1 MTDIEHSLAGAEAAA
16 AAQDPETEVPG
27 AAEPAGQGATSGAE
41 QDDTAPAGADVPAS
55 TGTADAADPL
65 AVVPA
70 VRDGVDAGFDL
81 DLVKRVLETALLVAD
96 SPLSVLELRRLFDDE
111 LGADALR
118 RVLETLRS
126 DWQGRGIEL
135 THVASGWRFRARP
148 ELQQYLDRLRPDKPP
163 RYSRAVMETLA
174 IIAYRQ
180 PVTRGDIEAVR
191 GVTVSGALV
200 KTLEQRGWVEAVGY
214 KEVPGRPALYATT
227 SQFLDDLNLT
237 SLGDL
242 PPLEDLG
249 SLVEAAPQLPLD
261 EPAALPDGQ
270 GGALIEAPAA
280 EQDEAAEHED
290 DAGDDGSGT
299 AEDAST
305 EAAAAEESEA
315 LPATTPDGEAPG
327 PAADERP
334 ADGDED
340 AAGGGRETSPTT
352 RDNG

>member
-1 MTDIEHSLAGAEAAA
+1 MTDIEDSPPGAEAAA
-16 AAQDPETEVPG
+16 AAQDPATASPVD
-27 AAEPAGQGATSGAE
+27 AAASEQDATPAAGQET
-41 QDDTAPAGADVPAS
+41 TAPAGADAHAS
-55 TGTADAADPL
+55 TGVADAAAADDAP
-65 AVVPA
+65 AAVPA

-118 RVLETLRS
+118 RVLEVLRS
-126 DWQGRGIEL
+126 DWHGRGVEL

-148 ELQQYLDRLRPDKPP
+148 ELQQYLDRLRPDKAP

-200 KTLEQRGWVEAVGY
+200 KTLEQRGWVEAVGF

-227 SQFLDDLNLT
+227 SQFLDDLNLS

-249 SLVEAAPQLPLD
+249 SLLETAPQLPLD
-261 EPAALPDGQ
+261 EPAVLPDGQ
-270 GGALIEAPAA
+270 DGALIAAPAA
-280 EQDEAAEHED
+280 EQD
-290 DAGDDGSGT
+290 DAGDDG
-299 AEDAST
+299 AEAAGDASS

-315 LPATTPDGEAPG
+315 PQS
-327 PAADERP
+327 AADERP
-334 ADGDED
+334 AGGDEGGDED
-340 AAGGGRETSPTT
+340 AAGADGETSSTT
-352 RDNG
+352 RHNA

>member
-1 MTDIEHSLAGAEAAA
+1 
-16 AAQDPETEVPG
+16 V
-27 AAEPAGQGATSGAE
+27 
-41 QDDTAPAGADVPAS
+41 
-55 TGTADAADPL
+55 ADAADDDAPA
-65 AVVPA
+65 AVPV

-96 SPLSVLELRRLFDDE
+96 GPLSVLELRRLFDDE

-118 RVLETLRS
+118 RVLEVLRS
-126 DWQGRGIEL
+126 DWHGRGVEL

-148 ELQQYLDRLRPDKPP
+148 ELQQYLDRLRLDKPP

-227 SQFLDDLNLT
+227 SQFLDDLNLS

-249 SLVEAAPQLPLD
+249 SLLEAAPQLPLN
-261 EPAALPDGQ
+261 EPAALPDGRD
-270 GGALIEAPAA
+270 GALIEASAA
-280 EQDEAAEHED
+280 KQGDAGGDGVEAA
-290 DAGDDGSGT
+290 G
-299 AEDAST
+299 DASS
-305 EAAAAEESEA
+305 ESAAAAQASEA
-315 LPATTPDGEAPG
+315 E
-327 PAADERP
+327 AADAFRAP
-334 ADGDED
+334 LAATSGD
-340 AAGGGRETSPTT
+340 
-352 RDNG
+352 